1 MDLPDVDA
9 KLHLDIYHL
18 QLSGMMITKM
28 MMTKMLMTDL
38 EGTRDDDTI
47 QSWSWSLQQCILEHN
62 NVDFNL
68 DDDVGSH
75 LDENDNDK
83 NDNHESNND
92 HD

>member
-1 MDLPDVDA
+1 
-9 KLHLDIYHL
+9 
-18 QLSGMMITKM
+18 MMITKM

-62 NVDFNL
+62 NVDFNF
-68 DDDVGSH
+68 DDDVASH
-75 LDENDNDK
+75 LDENDNEDSDDYTDDK
-83 NDNHESNND
+83 NDNRESNDD